1 MRIRVLSDL
10 HVTHEHNAWRNVP
23 DVDCDVTVILGDVA
37 NPMTSGMEWVARTFS
52 RPLIYVCGNHCF
64 YRGLQG
70 SGEEHTFYQ
79 QQKERGREMA
89 DRFGITFLDNEV
101 AIVEDVRFLGA
112 TLWSDFSILPP
123 GITVRDAMSQSQ
135 KGWSPAGGRFWDNSY
150 HNDFREIRFGG
161 GSSRHRFTP
170 SQMLA
175 LHRESRAFLERELST
190 PFAGETV
197 CLTHM
202 APSRQSLEP
211 GIHAHDWL
219 YACSLEQLMEGENA
233 PALWC
238 HGHIH
243 RNRDY
248 VLGNTRVICNP
259 RGYAAGPRAREN
271 PDFIPDLVV
280 EVEPTLKPSFGV

>member
-10 HVTHEHNAWRNVP
+10 HITHEHNDWRDVP
-23 DVDCDVTVILGDVA
+23 DVECDVTVVLGDVA
-37 NPMTSGMEWVARTFS
+37 NPMTSGLEWVGRSFS
-52 RPLIYVCGNHCF
+52 RPLIYVPGNHCF
-64 YRGLQG
+64 YRGLPG
-70 SGEEHTFYQ
+70 SGEEGTFYQ
-79 QQKERGREMA
+79 AQMERGREMA
-89 DRFGITFLDNEV
+89 KRLDLILLQNES
-101 AIVEDVRFLGA
+101 VEINDVRFVGA

-123 GITVRDAMSQSQ
+123 GFSMRDAMSQSQ
-135 KGWSPAGGRFWDNSY
+135 KGWSPAGGRSWDSY

-161 GSSRHRFTP
+161 RSNRHRFTP
-170 SQMLA
+170 SQMLS
-175 LHRESRAFLERELST
+175 LHRDSRAFLERELAT

-202 APSRQSLEP
+202 SPSRRSLES
-211 GIHAHDWL
+211 GMHEHDWL
-219 YACSLEQLMEGENA
+219 YACSLEYLMEDESA

-248 VLGNTRVICNP
+248 VVGNTRVVCNP

-280 EVEPTLKPSFGV
+280 EVEPSPKPSFGV